1 MFKLHFGNKLRNTNF
16 EVYCNSSVF
25 FNLRTCFVRAK
36 SATVFSFYLYFLA
49 WLRNSFE
56 LTYWF
61 KIYWSTLM
69 KILYLK
75 GYKWLLS
82 QNQRVRNDSFSHRRC
97 ETLAKHIKRFLKK
110 VKGCQWLDYRLWK
123 WIHMFKC
130 MLMTFTLSVTP
141 IWTMKENKDIKVISD
156 LLSNIILRKLRLRQ
170 KK

>member
-1 MFKLHFGNKLRNTNF
+1 
-16 EVYCNSSVF
+16 
-25 FNLRTCFVRAK
+25 
-36 SATVFSFYLYFLA
+36 
-49 WLRNSFE
+49 
-56 LTYWF
+56 
-61 KIYWSTLM
+61 M

-170 KK
+170 KKKGCMHLFEIREKTTSVKLFLFSIVSIIILNFVWLVKRHDGYMELTYTR